1 MGQLTIT
8 RESPAFWRAS
18 FDNPPVNVFGAQM
31 IIEMRALL
39 DAAERDPD
47 LVVIVFESANSDY
60 FIAHWDLADDLAAL
74 ADQPPPV
81 TGQQPFVDVMVRLSR
96 LPVLTISKIRGRARG
111 AGSEFLLATDIRF
124 ASRERTLIGQFEMG
138 AGSVPPGGGAPA
150 RLPRLVGRG
159 RALEIL
165 MGAQDFD
172 GDLAE
177 RYGYVNRA
185 VPDADLDEFVT
196 AFAARVSTF
205 DRGAV
210 AEMKGWVDAITLP
223 DDGEFPPQ
231 SAAFAAR
238 LGGERY
244 RRWAEGAFAAGLQQP
259 GDVEERLGT
268 RSVDFSSHRL
278 N

>member
-1 MGQLTIT
+1 VPQLNIAK
-8 RESPAFWRAS
+8 ESPAFWRVS

-31 IIEMRALL
+31 VIEMRALL
-39 DAAERDPD
+39 DAAERDAD
-47 LVVIVFESANSDY
+47 LVVIVFESANADY
-60 FIAHWDLADDLAAL
+60 FIAHWDLADNLSAL

-81 TGQQPFVDVMVRLSR
+81 TGQQPFVDVMVRMSK

-165 MGAQDFD
+165 MGAEDFD

-177 RYGYVNRA
+177 RYGDVNRA
-185 VPDADLDEFVT
+185 VPDAELDGFVT
-196 AFAARVSTF
+196 AFASRVATF

-210 AEMKGWVDAITLP
+210 AEMKGWVDEITLP
-223 DDGEFPPQ
+223 ADDEFPAQ

-244 RRWAEGAFAAGLQQP
+244 QQWAQHAFAAGLQQS

-268 RSVDFSSHRL
+268 RSVEFSPRL

>member
-1 MGQLTIT
+1 MTAVAQLSVTK
-8 RESPAFWRAS
+8 ESPSFWRVS
-18 FDNPPVNVFGAQM
+18 FDNPPVNLYDAQT
-31 IIEMRALL
+31 IIETRALI
-39 DAAERDPD
+39 DAAENDSA
-47 LVVIVFESANSDY
+47 LTVIVFESANPDY
-60 FIAHWDLADDLAAL
+60 FIAHWDLTDDLARL

-81 TGQQPFVDVMVRLSR
+81 TGQHPFIDVLVRLSK

-111 AGSEFLLATDIRF
+111 AGSEFLLATDVRF

-165 MGAQDFD
+165 MGADDFD

-196 AFAARVSTF
+196 AFANRVARA
-205 DRGAV
+205 DRATL
-210 AEMKGWVDAITLP
+210 AEMKAWVDALTLP
-223 DDGEFPPQ
+223 DDREYPPQ
-231 SAAFAAR
+231 AEAFAAR
-238 LGGERY
+238 LATPRVQS
-244 RRWAEGAFAAGLQQP
+244 WAGSAFAAGLQQP
-259 GDVEERLGT
+259 GDLEERLGT
-268 RSVDFSSHRL
+268 RSFEF
-278 N
+278 

>member
-1 MGQLTIT
+1 MTQINIT
-8 RESPAFWRAS
+8 KESPSFWRAS

-31 IIEMRALL
+31 IIELRALL
-39 DAAERDPD
+39 YAAENDPD
-47 LVVIVFESANSDY
+47 LVVIVFESADPSY
-60 FIAHWDLADDLAAL
+60 FIAHWDLADDLSAL

-81 TGQQPFVDVMVRLSR
+81 TGQQPFVDVMVRMSK
-96 LPVLTISKIRGRARG
+96 LPVLTISKLRGRARG

-185 VPDADLDEFVT
+185 VPDAELDDFVT
-196 AFAARVSTF
+196 AFASRVAAF
-205 DRGAV
+205 DRKAV
-210 AEMKGWVDAITLP
+210 AEMKGWVDAVTLP
-223 DDGEFPPQ
+223 DDSEFPAQ

-238 LGGERY
+238 LGGPRY
-244 RRWAEGAFAAGLQQP
+244 RSWAEHAFAAGLQQS

-268 RSVDFSSHRL
+268 VSVDF
-278 N
+278 

>member
-1 MGQLTIT
+1 MAQVNLTKK
-8 RESPAFWRAS
+8 SPSFWCVS
-18 FDNPPVNVFGAQM
+18 LDNPPVNVFGAQM
-31 IIEMRALL
+31 VIEMRALL
-39 DAAERDPD
+39 DAAENDPE
-47 LVVIVFESANSDY
+47 LTVIVFESANPDY
-60 FIAHWDLADDLAAL
+60 FIAHWDLADDLSAL

-81 TGQQPFVDVMVRLSR
+81 TGQQPFVDIMVRLSR

-165 MGAQDFD
+165 VGAEDFD

-185 VPDADLDEFVT
+185 VPDVQLDEFVT
-196 AFAARVSTF
+196 AFASRVATV
-205 DRGAV
+205 DRSAL
-210 AEMKGWVDAITLP
+210 ADLKGWVNAITLP
-223 DDGEFPPQ
+223 DDSEFPPQ
-231 SAAFAAR
+231 SDSFAAR
-238 LGGERY
+238 LGTPRY
-244 RRWAEGAFAAGLQQP
+244 QNWAKSAFAAGLQQS
-259 GDVEERLGT
+259 GDLEERLGT
-268 RSVDFSSHRL
+268 RSVEL
-278 N
+278 